1 MTGATRTPNAPMRRA
16 RGAILACSIAATTI
30 SLEPGQLHAQDRRLV
45 GRLEPETASSVTRL
59 ADSVR
64 AAGLPS
70 DPLVAVALEGASRR
84 ATSDRILAAVREYAA
99 ALGSA
104 RGMLGDSAASDEIV
118 SAAGVIV
125 AGVAPRFVS
134 DYRAARP
141 AGSLT
146 VPLVVLADLVARGVP
161 ADTAATALGV
171 ALRRGVRDDELAE
184 FRRRVERDILAGAT
198 PSTAMTI
205 RTREFPAMPAGAVTP
220 IRPNAPRLRRPGPG

>member
-1 MTGATRTPNAPMRRA
+1 MTMAPNESRQRRRVATAACAALAGLAAMIGAT
-16 RGAILACSIAATTI
+16 SV
-30 SLEPGQLHAQDRRLV
+30 HAQDKRLV
-45 GRLEPETASSVTRL
+45 GRLEPETALSVTRL
-59 ADSVR
+59 ADSAR

-84 ATSDRILAAVREYAA
+84 ATSDRILAAVREYAG

-104 RGMLGDSAASDEIV
+104 RGMLGDSASSDEIV

-125 AGVAPRFVS
+125 AGVAPRFVG

-161 ADTAATALGV
+161 ADTAASALGA
-171 ALRRGVRDDELAE
+171 ALRSGVRDDELAE
-184 FRRRVERDILAGAT
+184 FRRRVERDILAGAK
-198 PSTAMTI
+198 PATAMSI
-205 RTREFPAMPAGAVTP
+205 RTREFPGMPAGGVTP
-220 IRPNAPRLRRPGPG
+220 IRTKSPRLRRPGPG

>member
-1 MTGATRTPNAPMRRA
+1 MTMATMMPNASIRRA
-16 RGAILACSIAATTI
+16 HAAIVTCSLAALVTALDASR
-30 SLEPGQLHAQDRRLV
+30 LHAQDKRLV
-45 GRLEPETASSVTRL
+45 GRLEPETAVSVTRL

-104 RGMLGDSAASDEIV
+104 RLTLGDSAASDEIV

-125 AGVAPRFVS
+125 AGVSPRFVS

-141 AGSLT
+141 VGSLT

-161 ADTAATALGV
+161 ADTAAAALGA

-184 FRRRVERDILAGAT
+184 FRRRVERDILAGAK
-198 PSTAMTI
+198 PATAMTI

-220 IRPNAPRLRRPGPG
+220 IRPSAPRLRRPGPG